1 MGLRAIDAE
10 PSPIGLRTPGATMYV
25 KYPLAMI
32 VSKAQGPMAFH
43 HRKSHFIAKPIIEL
57 VQRSISTKVNRG
69 EEALLTWSVQP
80 AYPG

>member
-32 VSKAQGPMAFH
+32 VSKAQAFH
-43 HRKSHFIAKPIIEL
+43 HRNSHFIAKPIIEL

-69 EEALLTWSVQP
+69 EETLLTPPSLR
-80 AYPG
+80 